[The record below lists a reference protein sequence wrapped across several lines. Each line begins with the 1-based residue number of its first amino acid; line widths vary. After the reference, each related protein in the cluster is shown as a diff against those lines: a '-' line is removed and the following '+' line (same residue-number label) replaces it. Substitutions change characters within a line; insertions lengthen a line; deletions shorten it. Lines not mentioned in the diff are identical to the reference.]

1 MDIEDI
7 TVFKRSAADNGTELF
22 FRFRREDHDHPLAL
36 QLGHLLHLTPLFEV
50 GGKTQQQ
57 DFSLILENDLAAA
70 EKDISF
76 HLIPVLEEI
85 LGMLQLEIEIV
96 VIGIGAETNLLDHN
110 LHSFGFQ
117 LLGFF
122 LLLVKELRIVDDPA
136 NGGIG
141 LR

>member
-1 MDIEDI
+1 MII
-7 TVFKRSAADNGTELF
+7 RLPSSLGICSTLPHSSRSVAKRSSRN
-22 FRFRREDHDHPLAL
+22 
-36 QLGHLLHLTPLFEV
+36 
-50 GGKTQQQ
+50 
-57 DFSLILENDLAAA
+57 FSLILENDLAAA

-85 LGMLQLEIEIV
+85 LGMLQLEIVIV
-96 VIGIGAETNLLDHN
+96 VIGIGAETNLFDHN

>member
-1 MDIEDI
+1 MY
-7 TVFKRSAADNGTELF
+7 KR
-22 FRFRREDHDHPLAL
+22 
-36 QLGHLLHLTPLFEV
+36 Q
-50 GGKTQQQ
+50 
-57 DFSLILENDLAAA
+57 ENDLAAA

-85 LGMLQLEIEIV
+85 LGMLQLEIVIV
-96 VIGIGAETNLLDHN
+96 VIGIGAETNLFDHN